1 MKADSFKMHLTENII
16 PFWNSCRDDEN
27 GGFCGF
33 MGHDMS
39 KNMQSDKGV
48 ILHSRIL
55 WFYSSAYTLLKDKDL
70 LDMADHAYEFLK
82 TYCEDKENGGMFW
95 SVTYDGRPADETKHT
110 YNQAFAIYALSVYY
124 EASNKEEALETAY
137 GLYHLIEEKCRDKD
151 GYLEAFDRTFNP
163 ASNEKLS
170 ENGVMATRTMNTLL
184 HVMEAYTELYR
195 VDANL
200 GVRQSLGEI
209 LEIFCSKIYNP
220 EKGIC
225 EVFFDKDYHSLIDLE
240 SYGHDIE
247 AAWLVDRAGEV
258 INDSAWDDRLQ
269 SVVEGLSG
277 VALENAYDAEYGCFY
292 NEREGVAV
300 DKQRI
305 WWVQAEAIVG
315 FANAWQRQPEEEKYL
330 QAVEAI
336 WKYTLNY
343 VVDKRTGEWFESV
356 KEDGSVDANQGLV
369 HAWKCPYH
377 NGRMCIEMIRRLDE
391 YREKAETDYVVVTN
405 PKATDAVKSVLA
417 YFKNVAGK
425 GIVTGQH
432 TQTNP
437 MEEIIYIKDK
447 TGKEPKLRGFEL
459 LAYSPNIN
467 FDDASEECLTEV
479 YENQKTLDT
488 AWEWALG
495 VGNVSVDGNGE
506 LSKEGGIVEFTFHWF
521 SPVGGRDKS
530 FYAKYTDFDA
540 TKILQEGTQERSAFY
555 RDMDAI
561 AKELLRFKE
570 AGIPILWR
578 PFHEADGEWFW
589 WGAKGPRVA
598 RQLYRMM
605 YDYYTV
611 HYELDNLIWVWSCSA
626 REGYPG
632 DARVDIISADIYL
645 QEYATTDYGAE
656 YEKLVSAT
664 SRKKVAALAEVGYL
678 PDIGMLQKSRVPWA
692 YYMTWS
698 KEFCMGEQY
707 NSTEKLREVY
717 LSDYAV
723 TL

>member
-1 MKADSFKMHLTENII
+1 MNGFSFKSHLTENII
-16 PFWNSCRDDEN
+16 PFWNGCVDEVN

-33 MGHDMS
+33 MGHDMQ
-39 KNMQSDKGV
+39 KNMESDKGV

-55 WFYSSAYTLLKDKDL
+55 WFYSSAYMLLKDKEL
-70 LDMADHAYEFLK
+70 LAKADHAYNFLK
-82 TYCEDKENGGMFW
+82 KYCLDREYGGMYW
-95 SVTYDGRPADETKHT
+95 SVTYDGRPSDDTKHT

-124 EASNKEEALETAY
+124 EASNREEVL
-137 GLYHLIEEKCRDKD
+137 GLTYDLYDLIEGKCRDEE
-151 GYLEAFDRTFNP
+151 GYLEAFDRMFQP

-195 VDANL
+195 VD
-200 GVRQSLGEI
+200 GKIKVRESLCEI
-209 LEIFCSKIYNP
+209 LDIFCDKIYNA

-225 EVFFDKDYHSLIDLE
+225 EVFFDKDYNTLIDLE

-247 AAWLVDRAGEV
+247 AAWLVDRAGQVLGDADWE
-258 INDSAWDDRLQ
+258 AKLTP
-269 SVVEGLSG
+269 VVEGLSKT
-277 VALENAYDAEYGCFY
+277 AYEHAYDAEYGCFY
-292 NEREGVAV
+292 NEREEDKI

-305 WWVQAEAIVG
+305 WWVQAEAVVG
-315 FANAWQRQPEEEKYL
+315 FCNAWQRSPESTEYL
-330 QAVEAI
+330 QASEAI
-336 WKYTLNY
+336 WSFILKHQ
-343 VVDKRTGEWFESV
+343 VDSRSGEWFESV
-356 KEDGSVDANQGLV
+356 KEDGSVDVSQGLV

-377 NGRMCIEMIRRLDE
+377 NGRMCIEMVRRLEE
-391 YREKAETDYVVVTN
+391 YQERRQPDWAVTSN
-405 PKATDAVKSVLA
+405 SNATEAAKDVLA
-417 YFKNVAGK
+417 YLKNVAGM
-425 GIVTGQH
+425 GIITGQH

-437 MEEIIYIKDK
+437 MEEIDYIKGK

-467 FDDASEECLTEV
+467 YEDASEECLKEV
-479 YENQKTLDT
+479 YENQGTLDT
-488 AWEWALG
+488 AFGWAKS
-495 VGNVSVDGNGE
+495 VGNVRVNAKGE
-506 LSKEGGIVEFTFHWF
+506 LSEGGGIVEFTFHWF
-521 SPVGGRDKS
+521 SPIGGRDKS
-530 FYAKYTDFDA
+530 FYAKHTDFDA
-540 TKILQEGTQERSAFY
+540 TKILQEGTPEREAFY
-555 RDMDAI
+555 KDMDVI

-570 AGIPILWR
+570 AGIPVLWR

-611 HYELDNLIWVWSCSA
+611 EYGLDNLIWVWSCSA

-632 DARVDIISADIYL
+632 DGRVDVVSADIYL
-645 QEYATTDYGAE
+645 PEYAATDYSAD
-656 YEKLVSAT
+656 YEQLVCAT

-678 PDIGMLQKSRVPWA
+678 PDVQMLQKSQVPWA

-698 KEFCMGEQY
+698 KEFCVGEQY
-707 NSTEKLREVY
+707 NNVEKLKETY
-717 LSDYAV
+717 LAEYTI